1 MRASEPLTQ
10 TIKASE
16 ARQQFSRLLNQ
27 VFRKETRVIVEK
39 SGIPVAA
46 LISTADLDR
55 LTRFERERAARFL
68 ALDASR
74 AAFQG
79 VPDEE
84 LEQEVGR
91 AVAEA
96 RQELGDKR
104 ASLPFAA
111 WQRTLRTT

>member
-1 MRASEPLTQ
+1 MPAPEPQTQ

-27 VFRKETRVIVEK
+27 VFRKQTRVIVEK

-55 LTRFERERAARFL
+55 LTRFERERAERFQ

-74 AAFQG
+74 AAYRD

-84 LEQEVGR
+84 LEQEVTR

-96 RQELGDKR
+96 QQELRAER
-104 ASLPFAA
+104 ASLPSA
-111 WQRTLRTT
+111 

>member
-1 MRASEPLTQ
+1 MPAPEPQTQ
-10 TIKASE
+10 TTKASE

-27 VFRKETRVIVEK
+27 VFRKQTRVIVEK

-55 LTRFERERAARFL
+55 LTRFERERAERFQ

-74 AAFQG
+74 AAFRD

-84 LEQEVGR
+84 LEQEVAR

-96 RQELGDKR
+96 RQELRAER
-104 ASLPFAA
+104 ASLPSA
-111 WQRTLRTT
+111 